1 MTSLWLNVVSN
12 RPDNLAGPR
21 KYWTIDFDDEGDALE
36 DAKDYPRV
44 QTTGGE
50 VHYVETIR
58 ITIGNGF
65 DILEDEAANQ
75 RSLRTWLPKVP
86 A

>member
-12 RPDNLAGPR
+12 RPDNLGGPR
-21 KYWTIDFDDEGDALE
+21 QFWTLDFDDEGKALE

-50 VHYVETIR
+50 VHYVETIEIKVGSGYDVIAQTEENWR
-58 ITIGNGF
+58 
-65 DILEDEAANQ
+65 A
-75 RSLRTWLPKVP
+75 LRTWLPKVP

>member
-1 MTSLWLNVVSN
+1 MTTLWLNVVSN

-21 KYWTIDFDDEGDALE
+21 QFWTLDFDDEGDALE
-36 DAKDYPRV
+36 DAKDYPR
-44 QTTGGE
+44 TGKLGGE
-50 VHYVETIR
+50 VHYVETIQ
-58 ITIGNGF
+58 IEVGTGY
-65 DILEDEAANQ
+65 DIISQAEENW

>member
-1 MTSLWLNVVSN
+1 MTTIWLNVVSN

-21 KYWTIDFDDEGDALE
+21 QFWTLDFDDEGDALD
-36 DAKDYPRV
+36 DAKDYPRPSK
-44 QTTGGE
+44 TGGE
-50 VHYVETIR
+50 VHYVETIQ
-58 ITIGNGF
+58 IKVGTGY
-65 DILEDEAANQ
+65 DIILQTEENW